1 MNSCLRQTGFA
12 ADVLFYVHSIVL
24 QISDFGLSVL
34 KEYTSLKSRNHHKLK
49 GTVTHV
55 APELLRD
62 IKHRV
67 NEKTDIYSLAIF
79 MWELLTQK
87 SPFRGG

>member
-1 MNSCLRQTGFA
+1 VLVS
-12 ADVLFYVHSIVL
+12 ADFVECKFIFVFE

-34 KEYTSLKSRNHHKLK
+34 KEYSSLKSRNGHQLK
-49 GTVTHV
+49 GTVSHV
-55 APELLRD
+55 APELLKD
-62 IKHRV
+62 VTHRV

-87 SPFRGG
+87 CPYRGT